1 MKTFMCSLPLVLMAA
16 LALSFPVAAQQVFP
30 TPDAAAEALVKAL
43 GTGRAD
49 QTALAT
55 LLGKNWRDYIP
66 LEGVD
71 REDVD
76 AFLARYRER
85 HSIETGANGKTMLS
99 VGKEAWIL
107 PIPLA
112 KGASG
117 WNFDA
122 KAATEEIRIRRIGRN
137 ELAAAD
143 SLRAYHDAQMDYAEE
158 DNDGDGVL
166 EYAQKFIS
174 TDGLHD
180 GLFWAEDDSG
190 EISPLGPLFGDAAV
204 GDDWHGYHFRIL
216 DAQGPSAPGGHA
228 YSYKL
233 GDNMSRGFAAI
244 AWPAKYD
251 DTGVMSFMISH
262 DGQIFEKDLG
272 PDSEKL
278 ARAMKL
284 FDPDDSWAKTPD
296 EATTK

>member
-1 MKTFMCSLPLVLMAA
+1 MKTFMCSLPLTLMAA
-16 LALSFPVAAQQVFP
+16 LTLSFPVAAQQVFP

-43 GTGRAD
+43 GTEHAD

-76 AFLARYRER
+76 AFLSRYRER
-85 HSIETGANGKTMLS
+85 HSIQTGADGKTMLS

-180 GLFWAEDDSG
+180 GLFWAADDSG
-190 EISPLGPLFGDAAV
+190 EISPLGPLFGDAAL

-216 DAQGPSAPGGHA
+216 DGQGPSAPGGHA
-228 YSYKL
+228 YSFKL

-272 PDSEKL
+272 PNSEKL

-284 FDPDDSWAKTPD
+284 FDPDDSWTETPD

>member
-1 MKTFMCSLPLVLMAA
+1 VKTFMCSLPLALMAA
-16 LALSFPVAAQQVFP
+16 LVLSFPVAAQQVFP

-43 GTGRAD
+43 GTEHAD

-76 AFLARYRER
+76 AFLAKYRER
-85 HSIETGANGKTMLS
+85 HSIETGADGKTMLS
-99 VGKEAWIL
+99 VGKSAWTL

-122 KAATEEIRIRRIGRN
+122 KAATDEIRIRRIGRN

-143 SLRAYHDAQMDYAEE
+143 SLRAYDDAQMDYAEE
-158 DNDGDGVL
+158 DHDGDGVL

-180 GLFWAEDDSG
+180 GLFWAPDDSG
-190 EISPLGPLFGDAAV
+190 EISPLGPLFGDVAA

-216 DAQGPSAPGGHA
+216 DAQGTSAPGGHA

-272 PDSEKL
+272 PNSEKL

>member
-1 MKTFMCSLPLVLMAA
+1 MKTFMCSLPLALMAA
-16 LALSFPVAAQQVFP
+16 LVLSFPVAAQQVFP

-43 GTGRAD
+43 GTEHAD

-76 AFLARYRER
+76 AFLAKYRER
-85 HSIETGANGKTMLS
+85 HSIETGADGKTMLS
-99 VGKEAWIL
+99 VGKAAWTL

-122 KAATEEIRIRRIGRN
+122 KAATDEIRIRRIGRN

-143 SLRAYHDAQMDYAEE
+143 SLRAYDDAQMDYAEE
-158 DNDGDGVL
+158 DHDGDGVL

-180 GLFWAEDDSG
+180 GLFWAADDSG

-216 DAQGPSAPGGHA
+216 DGQGPSAPGGHA
-228 YSYKL
+228 YSYML

-278 ARAMKL
+278 AKAMKL